1 MGQKCI
7 SSPFRRTRKA
17 DIPFGISAFLFA
29 EGLERAA
36 PVGTLVQKLRAGE
49 QFLAR
54 GRVHGSETT
63 RLLPA
68 IYKKCPRIPM
78 GILSFVSPFSGKG
91 CVGLSAA
98 ICVDILILAAAQDL
112 RPMGWKLIANS
123 GIL

>member
-1 MGQKCI
+1 
-7 SSPFRRTRKA
+7 
-17 DIPFGISAFLFA
+17 
-29 EGLERAA
+29 
-36 PVGTLVQKLRAGE
+36 
-49 QFLAR
+49 
-54 GRVHGSETT
+54 
-63 RLLPA
+63 
-68 IYKKCPRIPM
+68 M